1 MPRSSKFQHLRPI
14 VFQRLEAGK
23 PVTELIQEFS
33 EIPKTTLYDWANRF
47 ERERNVRQSDSVQ
60 TPPPLS
66 LVPDPPNP
74 AILDFLFAVRV
85 LREIAGDDAAQPAVR
100 VQAAV
105 GLLRAS
111 EMKERIPAI
120 AKTSEQKV
128 AVDIR
133 IHREELKSL
142 DASELRKRYLDALE
156 NPED

>member
-1 MPRSSKFQHLRPI
+1 LSRSLVGASN
-14 VFQRLEAGK
+14 
-23 PVTELIQEFS
+23 S
-33 EIPKTTLYDWANRF
+33 EIYIFSVSTHVVARLLARGVPLDPRQETPKTAIATIN
-47 ERERNVRQSDSVQ
+47 
-60 TPPPLS
+60 S
-66 LVPDPPNP
+66 LN
-74 AILDFLFAVRV
+74 IC
-85 LREIAGDDAAQPAVR
+85 IASDDAAQPAVR

-111 EMKERIPAI
+111 EMKERIPAF

-133 IHREELKSL
+133 IHREELKNL